1 MNKSVKTIIGLG
13 VAVVVLGGGLAALML
28 TEPKN
33 TDNNEKSVSTSEESS
48 ETYGEGIALIRDEKA
63 GEAEGIIKEVTVTNT
78 TDKLHVVMNTA
89 PTEDSAATYTLDGY
103 EDIPLNTAVV
113 GTLANNA
120 VNMVTSSIVDETG
133 ENLSKF
139 GLDKPQAEVEVKFQ
153 TGTVKKFL
161 VGDKAPANSATYV
174 MIDGEKTVYTV
185 DTSYVANYSK
195 TLDEFVDIVI
205 LEEPAEEEYPIINSL
220 RIERED
226 IDYDIFLEYDKK
238 SDDGKYTGGTSATH
252 VMLEPTDA
260 YLTVERSEPV
270 TNGMFG
276 LTSEGVYSI
285 HCKESDI
292 AGAGLKEPFCR
303 VTMDCDDGNN
313 YVLLMSEPFTDE
325 NNKKCCYAM
334 FENGNIIY
342 IVDTEKAKWSTVM
355 PIDIT
360 SRIMIG
366 SYVWNITEL
375 SVRTADT
382 SEEFVIEPKDKS
394 ADNNKAEYFNVK
406 RNGEIFD
413 SERYRKFY
421 GFLIDAA
428 AEEFALDAEIPN
440 TVPAVTVEYTDSYMK
455 KSVKIEFYDN
465 TALTTLIVVDGKS
478 KYICAKSYVDTLV
491 ENIRRIGTGEDY
503 ITTWK

>member
-13 VAVVVLGGGLAALML
+13 AAVVVLGGGLAALML
-28 TEPKN
+28 TEPKE
-33 TDNNEKSVSTSEESS
+33 NENSESTSSTSEESS
-48 ETYGEGIALIRDEKA
+48 EAYGDGIVLIQDEKA
-63 GEAEGIIKEVTVTNT
+63 DGEEGLVKEVTVKNS
-78 TDKLHVVMNTA
+78 TDNLHVIMNNA

-103 EDIPLNTAVV
+103 EDIPLNTSVIS
-113 GTLANNA
+113 TLANNA
-120 VNMVTSSIVDETG
+120 VHMVTSSIVDEDG
-133 ENLSKF
+133 SNLSKF

-174 MIDGEKTVYTV
+174 MLDGENTVYTV

-195 TLDEFVDIVI
+195 TLDEFVDITI
-205 LEEPAEEEYPIINSL
+205 LEEPAEEDYPIINSL

-238 SDDGKYTGGTSATH
+238 SDDSKYTGGTSATH
-252 VMLEPTDA
+252 VMVEPTDA
-260 YLTVERSEPV
+260 YLTVERSESI

-276 LTSEGVYSI
+276 LQSDGVYSI
-285 HCKESDI
+285 HCTEADI

-325 NNKKCCYAM
+325 NNKNCCYAM
-334 FENGNIIY
+334 FEGGNIIY
-342 IVDTEKAKWSTVM
+342 IVDTEDAKWSTVM

-366 SYVWNITEL
+366 SYVWNITDL
-375 SVRTADT
+375 SVKTADT
-382 SEEFVIEPKDKS
+382 SEEFVIEAKDKN
-394 ADNNKAEYFNVK
+394 ADNNKADYFNVT
-406 RNGEIFD
+406 RNGETFD
-413 SERYRKFY
+413 SERYRQFY
-421 GFLIDAA
+421 GFLIDAS

-440 TVPAVTVEYTDSYMK
+440 TAPAVTVEYTDSYTK
-455 KSVKIEFYDN
+455 KTVKIDFYDN
-465 TALTTLIVVDGKS
+465 TALTSLIAVDGKS
-478 KYICAKSYVDTLV
+478 KYICTKSYVDTLI
-491 ENIRRIGTGEDY
+491 ENIRRIGTGEEY

>member
-13 VAVVVLGGGLAALML
+13 VAVIVLGGGLTALIL

-33 TDNNEKSVSTSEESS
+33 TENTESTVSTSEETS
-48 ETYGEGIALIRDEKA
+48 ETYGSGIHLINDEKA
-63 GEAEGIIKEVTVTNT
+63 GEEEGLIKEVTVKNS
-78 TDKLHVVMNTA
+78 TDTLNVVMDKA
-89 PTEDSAATYTLDGY
+89 PTEESSATYTLKGY

-120 VNMVTSSIVDETG
+120 NNMVTSSIVDETG
-133 ENLSKF
+133 DNLSKF
-139 GLDKPQAEVEVKFQ
+139 GLDTPQAEVEVKFQ

-174 MIDGEKTVYTV
+174 MLDGEKTVYTV
-185 DTSYVANYSK
+185 DTSYVANYGK
-195 TLDEFVDIVI
+195 TLDEFVDIII
-205 LEEPAEEEYPIINSL
+205 LEEPPEEEYPIINSL

-226 IDYDIFLEYDKK
+226 IDYDIYLEYDKK
-238 SDDGKYTGGTSATH
+238 NGDTKYTGGTSAAH
-252 VMLEPTDA
+252 VMVEPTDA

-276 LTSEGVYSI
+276 LKSEGVYSI

-303 VTMDCDDGNN
+303 VTMDCDNGNN
-313 YVLLMSEPFTDE
+313 YVLLLSEPFTDD
-325 NNKKCCYAM
+325 NNKQCCYAM
-334 FENGNIIY
+334 FEGGNIIY
-342 IVDTEKAKWSTVM
+342 IVDTENAKWSTVM

-375 SVRTADT
+375 SVKTADI
-382 SEEFVIEPKDKS
+382 SEQFVIEAKDKS
-394 ADNNKAEYFNVK
+394 ADNNKADYFNVT
-406 RNGEIFD
+406 RNGEVFD

-421 GFLIDAA
+421 GFLIASS
-428 AEEFALDAEIPN
+428 AEEFALDAEIPAGQ
-440 TVPAVTVEYTDSYMK
+440 PAVTVEYTDSYMK
-455 KSVKIEFYDN
+455 KSIKIEFYDN

-478 KYICAKSYVDTLV
+478 KYICAKSYVDTLI
-491 ENIRRIGTGEDY
+491 ENIGRIETGEDY
-503 ITTWK
+503 IETWK

>member
-13 VAVVVLGGGLAALML
+13 AAVVVLGGGLAALML
-28 TEPKN
+28 TEPKE
-33 TDNNEKSVSTSEESS
+33 TENNESTSSVSEESS
-48 ETYGEGIALIRDEKA
+48 EAYGSGIAVVQDEKS
-63 GEAEGIIKEVTVTNT
+63 GEEEGLIKEVTVKNS
-78 TDKLHVVMNTA
+78 TDNLHVIMNTA

-103 EDIPLNTAVV
+103 EDVPLNTAVV

-120 VNMVTSSIVDETG
+120 MNMVSSSIVDENC

-174 MIDGEKTVYTV
+174 MIDGENIVYTV
-185 DTSYVANYSK
+185 DTSYIANYSK
-195 TLDEFVDIVI
+195 TLEEFIDIVI
-205 LEEPAEEEYPIINSL
+205 LEEPAEEDYPIVNSL

-238 SDDGKYTGGTSATH
+238 NDDDKYTGGTSATH
-252 VMLEPTDA
+252 VMVEPTDA

-276 LTSEGVYSI
+276 LTSEGAYSI

-313 YVLLMSEPFTDE
+313 YVLLLSEPFTDE
-325 NNKKCCYAM
+325 NNKQCCYAM
-334 FENGNIIY
+334 FEGGNIIY
-342 IVDTEKAKWSTVM
+342 IVDTEDAKWCTVM

-375 SVRTADT
+375 KVSTADT
-382 SEEFVIEPKDKS
+382 SEEFVIEAKDKS
-394 ADNNKAEYFNVK
+394 ADNNKAEYFNVT
-406 RNGEIFD
+406 RNGETFD
-413 SERYRKFY
+413 SERYRQFY

-428 AEEFALDAEIPN
+428 AEEFALDAPVPV
-440 TVPAVTVEYTDSYMK
+440 TAPAVTVEYTDSYMK
-455 KSVKIEFYDN
+455 KSVKIDFYDN

-478 KYICAKSYVDTLV
+478 KYICAKSYVDTLI
-491 ENIRRIGTGEDY
+491 ENVKRIGTGEDY